1 MTHTPKPLTQ
11 AAQSAQTLTSELR
24 AALTGASAV
33 AGLQLLELIR
43 SAADLAQR
51 IEALNSAMQADHAAE
66 KPQATQ

>member
-1 MTHTPKPLTQ
+1 MTQTPQPLTQ
-11 AAQSAQTLTSELR
+11 AAQSAQTLTGELR

-51 IEALNSAMQADHAAE
+51 IEALSSAMQADHAAD
-66 KPQATQ
+66 KPRATQ